1 MIEQILINDISV
13 YKKHNVTGEY
23 KYFLTNGFGCS
34 TIWFKNPKDAYN
46 LFIKNN
52 KKIPEGRD
60 SELCNI
66 CASHYSVFNEKNK
79 LFSYGMCEKYKKE
92 IADTLK
98 IPNKIDIY
106 KNVLYELINKLH
118 DIVSFGMPDKGL
130 KCEDSQ
136 KICLLNAINNIEY
149 YVNGINKEDME
160 ATNDDT

>member
-66 CASHYSVFNEKNK
+66 CASHYSVFNEKTPIEPLNK
-79 LFSYGMCEKYKKE
+79 SHLVNLNEPTNP
-92 IADTLK
+92 I
-98 IPNKIDIY
+98 
-106 KNVLYELINKLH
+106 
-118 DIVSFGMPDKGL
+118 FG
-130 KCEDSQ
+130 
-136 KICLLNAINNIEY
+136 
-149 YVNGINKEDME
+149 NGIVYSRSALLTPFFALKPVLRNI
-160 ATNDDT
+160 T